1 MADLMDKM
9 SGIIIS
15 QNKKLKE
22 QNQDLKDVKEL
33 VKGNKIEPIE
43 ESAKADEES
52 PVEDDEEDDDPDL
65 PHLFSLRRSPFY
77 QIKID

>member
-1 MADLMDKM
+1 MADVMDKM

-22 QNQDLKDVKEL
+22 QNKDLKDIKEL
-33 VKGNKIEPIE
+33 VQGNKIEPIE
-43 ESAKADEES
+43 ESAQADEES
-52 PVEDDEEDDDPDL
+52 PVEDDEDEDL
-65 PHLFSLRRSPFY
+65 PDLFSLRRSPFY

>member
-1 MADLMDKM
+1 MADVMDKM

-22 QNQDLKDVKEL
+22 QNKDLKDIKEL
-33 VKGNKIEPIE
+33 VQGNKIEPIE
-43 ESAKADEES
+43 ESAQADEES
-52 PVEDDEEDDDPDL
+52 PVEDDEEEDL
-65 PHLFSLRRSPFY
+65 PDLFSLRRSPFY